1 MQVSPLL
8 TPLNFNTRKR
18 ARSIEDYEAH
28 YFKKRLISCLS
39 SIMQDSKFLCYS
51 LFSLFISIVSSSNN
65 SNNNMN
71 MGDVF
76 IDEDDDVKKEEK
88 EEFEVNNTA
97 SSRIKNININGSILP
112 MEQRSGES
120 KCRIPLFV
128 LNDNL

>member
-1 MQVSPLL
+1 
-8 TPLNFNTRKR
+8 
-18 ARSIEDYEAH
+18 
-28 YFKKRLISCLS
+28 
-39 SIMQDSKFLCYS
+39 
-51 LFSLFISIVSSSNN
+51 
-65 SNNNMN
+65 MN
-71 MGDVF
+71 MDDVF

-128 LNDNL
+128 LNDNLYNNNDLPLVLYQKNDWSSITELEEDDSSITSNDPMDLD